1 MALPA
6 SRGSLAPRGGGEQ
19 MSIRKDEEHHGLFE
33 KRKEAMADEKAA
45 AHAKIVTHFANIVIE
60 MMDEGFTK
68 AVAMED
74 AYVPLDLRSA
84 VSAEVDAI
92 RAEREGNRYP

>member
-1 MALPA
+1 
-6 SRGSLAPRGGGEQ
+6 

-33 KRKEAMADEKAA
+33 KRKEVMAEDKAA
-45 AHAKIVTHFANIVIE
+45 AHTKIVAHFASIVIE

-68 AVAMED
+68 AMAMED
-74 AYVPLDLRSA
+74 AYVPLDLRYA

-92 RAEREGNRYP
+92 LAERDGNRYP